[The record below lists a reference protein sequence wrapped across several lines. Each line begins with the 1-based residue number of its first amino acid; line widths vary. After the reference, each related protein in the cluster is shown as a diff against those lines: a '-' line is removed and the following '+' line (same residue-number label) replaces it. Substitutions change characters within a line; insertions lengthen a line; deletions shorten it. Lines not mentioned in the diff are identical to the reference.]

1 MKQVVIIGN
10 GISGITA
17 ARNIRKLSDF
27 EITVISAETDYFFSR
42 TALMYVFMGHMKFEH
57 IKPYEDWF
65 WKKNNINLINA
76 YVNKIDV
83 SEKKLYLSGAGTI
96 EYSILILALG
106 SVTQMFGWPGQ
117 DLKGVQGLYSY
128 QDLVLM
134 EENVINVKHAVI
146 TGGGL
151 IGVEMAEMLMTRGV
165 HVTFLVRE
173 KGYWQNLLPEE
184 ESQLVSRH
192 LRSHGV
198 ELKLESELEKIIG
211 DENGHVVS
219 VKTNHGEIL
228 DCEFVGLTAGV
239 KPNIKLLEETTVET
253 SKGIMVD
260 LYLETSVEDIYA
272 IGDCAEMRMPEEGRI
287 SIEAVWYAG
296 RMMGETIAH
305 TVSGHKTA
313 YKPGKWFNSA
323 KFFDIEYQ
331 TYGNVGNVLHA
342 GEDKFYWEDASGTRC
357 LKLVFDKETN
367 ILKGINVF
375 GLRMRHEVC
384 DRWLRENRTIFYVM
398 EHMKEAD
405 FNPEFSSK
413 FDREILDK
421 FNEGGFGAEVVLSKN
436 QSVFSKFLGF

>member
-17 ARNIRKLSDF
+17 ARNIRKLSDR

-128 QDLVLM
+128 QDLELM

-239 KPNIKLLEETTVET
+239 RPNIKLLEETPVET
-253 SKGIMVD
+253 SKGIIVAW
-260 LYLETSVEDIYA
+260 YLETSV
-272 IGDCAEMRMPEEGRI
+272 
-287 SIEAVWYAG
+287 
-296 RMMGETIAH
+296 
-305 TVSGHKTA
+305 
-313 YKPGKWFNSA
+313 
-323 KFFDIEYQ
+323 
-331 TYGNVGNVLHA
+331 
-342 GEDKFYWEDASGTRC
+342 
-357 LKLVFDKETN
+357 
-367 ILKGINVF
+367 
-375 GLRMRHEVC
+375 
-384 DRWLRENRTIFYVM
+384 
-398 EHMKEAD
+398 
-405 FNPEFSSK
+405 
-413 FDREILDK
+413 
-421 FNEGGFGAEVVLSKN
+421 
-436 QSVFSKFLGF
+436 